1 MSTPP
6 LNTSHIEQF
15 IQIVRSA
22 ENSRAKEVK
31 IEINQAKNL
40 AFTLGQVMAR
50 LNGDLEELL
59 VKQASGEN
67 DVININMD
75 GGSGW

>member
-6 LNTSHIEQF
+6 LNTAHIEQF